1 MNAAVYDFAAIAKL
15 TKAFP
20 EDRPQNVVEK
30 PAEPETPAY
39 SYSSDDLQNVD
50 YGMFAGFG
58 SGSVGDNIPVTLARG
73 EVFTITNH
81 CAFTPLRRSG
91 DTKRLRIGTPAKVD

>member
-30 PAEPETPAY
+30 PAEPESPAY
-39 SYSSDDLQNVD
+39 SYSSDDLQSVD
-50 YGMFAGFG
+50 YGMFAGFVEPLKVLTTICG
-58 SGSVGDNIPVTLARG
+58 KTIVLSKEPRAVYVTDG
-73 EVFTITNH
+73 N
-81 CAFTPLRRSG
+81 
-91 DTKRLRIGTPAKVD
+91 DTGA